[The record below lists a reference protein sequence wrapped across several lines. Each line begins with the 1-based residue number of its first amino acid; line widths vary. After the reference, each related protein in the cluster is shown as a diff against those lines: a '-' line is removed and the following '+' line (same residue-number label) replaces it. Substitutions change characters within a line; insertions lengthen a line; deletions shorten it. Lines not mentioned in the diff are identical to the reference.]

1 MTVAYREILKHSA
14 IYGVGQVLSRLA
26 SFLLL
31 PLYTSYLRPADY
43 GCLAILDLTST
54 LLGTLVGS
62 GMAATANR
70 FHFDSDDDRHRD
82 RVWWTALTLLVVAAL
97 LVVTPCWF
105 ARDLLTRVSLGRAQP
120 AGPFYYALVLPTLC
134 LTALGEFLFQYL
146 RVRKWSGLTV
156 VLSMGDLLLRIGLN
170 VYFLVGLHLGMVGIL
185 WSNLL
190 VTGTTGLV
198 VFALFVASRGRY
210 CFDVPLARH
219 LWRFGMPLMFTT
231 MLAIVMYQA
240 NRYVLNLY
248 ADLAQ
253 VGIYSLAYAI
263 AQGVYGLLANPF
275 TAIWGAVVYE
285 IAAHRDAKA
294 VYHVVFKYYAYV
306 VALLLFG
313 LSLFAR
319 PILAL
324 MTAADYS
331 EAAGLIPILSL
342 ACFFSSLHTH
352 FSVPALLAKKT
363 VHLMPAVAV
372 AATFN
377 LTAPFLL
384 VPRFGYYG
392 AAWACVGTYALFSFT
407 GLAVYRR
414 IDRYEYPLVR
424 CAMVL
429 AGMGACCVVM
439 RLMDQMRLSMWV
451 LLCFAAMI
459 WTAWAAALLGRP
471 TTQAALGWWHH
482 GALGPWAGGP
492 EEAPLERIA
501 AAESRLAVQALPAAS
516 PICAADGE
524 LEPEY
529 P

>member
-14 IYGVGQVLSRLA
+14 VYGVGQILSRLA

-43 GCLAILDLTST
+43 GCLAILDLTAT

-70 FHFDSDDDRHRD
+70 FHFDSDDERHRD
-82 RVWWTALTLLVVAAL
+82 HVWWTALTLLVAAAL
-97 LVVTPCWF
+97 VVVVPCWF
-105 ARDLLTRVSLGRAQP
+105 VRDTLTQLSLGRNQP
-120 AGPFYYALVLPTLC
+120 SGPFYYALVLPTMC

-146 RVRKWSGLTV
+146 RVRKWSGVTV
-156 VLSMGDLLLRIGLN
+156 ALSLGDLLMRIGLN

-185 WSNLL
+185 WSNLI
-190 VTGTTGLV
+190 VTGTSGLV
-198 VFALFVASRGRY
+198 ALGLFIGSRGRY
-210 CFDVPLARH
+210 SFRWPLARS
-219 LWRFGMPLMFTT
+219 LWRFGAPLMVTT
-231 MLAIVMYQA
+231 TLAIVMYQA

-248 ADLAQ
+248 GDLAQ

-285 IAAHRDAKA
+285 IAAHHNAKA
-294 VYHVVFKYYAYV
+294 MYHVVFKYYAYV
-306 VALLLFG
+306 VALLLLG

-319 PILAL
+319 PLLAL

-331 EAAGLIPILSL
+331 EAAGLIPIICL

-372 AATFN
+372 AAAFN
-377 LTAPFLL
+377 LAANFLL
-384 VPRFGYYG
+384 VPRFGSYG

-414 IDRYEYPLVR
+414 IDRYEYPLLR

-429 AGMGACCVVM
+429 AGMAVCCVAM
-439 RLMDQMRLSMWV
+439 RLMDRMQWSVWV
-451 LLCFAAMI
+451 LLCLAAMM

-471 TTQAALGWWHH
+471 AAAAALAWWRPA
-482 GALGPWAGGP
+482 GAGRLEAGVEDAVFGLP
-492 EEAPLERIA
+492 HSGIA
-501 AAESRLAVQALPAAS
+501 R
-516 PICAADGE
+516 
-524 LEPEY
+524 
-529 P
+529 